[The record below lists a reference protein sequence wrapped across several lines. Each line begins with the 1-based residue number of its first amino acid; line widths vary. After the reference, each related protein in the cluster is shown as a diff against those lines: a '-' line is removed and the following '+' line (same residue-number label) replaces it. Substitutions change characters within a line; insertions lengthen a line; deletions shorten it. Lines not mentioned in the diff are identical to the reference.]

1 MLHRLGI
8 AIFVL
13 LGLGLAQ
20 KPLEITLWHTA
31 GPPGQEP
38 FEAMV
43 AEFNAAQSQYKI
55 TPRYQGDYREAG
67 LKLLNALRAGGAP
80 TLFHAEISFLGQ
92 MVKEGIAVPLDEYLN
107 NLPNDFYP
115 GFLETGRFQGK
126 TYGLP
131 IGLSVPI
138 FFYNADQFR
147 ARNIPVP
154 TDWNQVAE
162 AAAKLSSRAA
172 KGLIVSS
179 DIWSFNALVMSRG
192 GDLVNAQ
199 GRPDFTHP
207 KVVESL
213 EFLQKIVRAGHAQ
226 SRNIA
231 EAQFSVADF
240 LRTKAFMGLAPITIW
255 PLIEDRAPIPF
266 RLGVAAVPLEQGG
279 KVPLAGGALVVLKG
293 ASTEQVKGAVAF
305 WRFLMEP
312 KNIARWVKATYYL
325 PMRRSAQPLL
335 EDFYKEDPRRR
346 VAFSQVK
353 RASPWI
359 RDPEVTVWYTFLEEA
374 LEKALKG
381 NVPARQALEEAQRK
395 AEAVERK

>member
-179 DIWSFNALVMSRG
+179 DIWSFNALVMSR
-192 GDLVNAQ
+192 
-199 GRPDFTHP
+199 
-207 KVVESL
+207 
-213 EFLQKIVRAGHAQ
+213 
-226 SRNIA
+226 
-231 EAQFSVADF
+231 
-240 LRTKAFMGLAPITIW
+240 
-255 PLIEDRAPIPF
+255 
-266 RLGVAAVPLEQGG
+266 
-279 KVPLAGGALVVLKG
+279 
-293 ASTEQVKGAVAF
+293 
-305 WRFLMEP
+305 
-312 KNIARWVKATYYL
+312 
-325 PMRRSAQPLL
+325 
-335 EDFYKEDPRRR
+335 
-346 VAFSQVK
+346 
-353 RASPWI
+353 
-359 RDPEVTVWYTFLEEA
+359 
-374 LEKALKG
+374 
-381 NVPARQALEEAQRK
+381 
-395 AEAVERK
+395 